1 MDGAGTSAGEPA
13 TVGERLR
20 RLRESRGVSLSAL
33 ARAAGIGKATLS
45 GLEHGTRNPTLETLY
60 AVAGAL
66 GVPLTALVLAPG
78 DPPGAAADVR
88 GAAVT
93 ATLLEVLTEPG
104 ATFELFWMRVRPGV
118 VQHSPP
124 HAPGVTEHITV
135 HQGVLRAGPSEAPLV
150 ARAGEHVTFRADG
163 PHLYAAA
170 GPEEVVA
177 NLLIRSPRTD

>member
-1 MDGAGTSAGEPA
+1 MEPDGTSRADPA
-13 TVGERLR
+13 VGERLR
-20 RLRESRGVSLSAL
+20 ALREARGVSLSAL

-93 ATLLEVLTEPG
+93 ATLLEVFEEAG

-124 HAPGVTEHITV
+124 HAPGVTEHVTV
-135 HQGVLRAGPSEAPLV
+135 HQGVLRAGPGPVPLV
-150 ARAGEHVTFRADG
+150 ARAGEHISFEADVPHVYGTVG
-163 PHLYAAA
+163 PD
-170 GPEEVVA
+170 EVVA
-177 NLLIRSPRTD
+177 NLLIRSPR